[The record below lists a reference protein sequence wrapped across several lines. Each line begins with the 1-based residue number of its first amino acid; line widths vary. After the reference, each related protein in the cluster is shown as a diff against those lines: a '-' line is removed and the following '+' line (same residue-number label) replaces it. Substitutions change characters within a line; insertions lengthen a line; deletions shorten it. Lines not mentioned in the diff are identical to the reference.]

1 MCVCIYI
8 QREREAPQRRAG
20 DDGIARISVIFLK

>member
-1 MCVCIYI
+1 MCIYERE
-8 QREREAPQRRAG
+8 REREAPQRRAG